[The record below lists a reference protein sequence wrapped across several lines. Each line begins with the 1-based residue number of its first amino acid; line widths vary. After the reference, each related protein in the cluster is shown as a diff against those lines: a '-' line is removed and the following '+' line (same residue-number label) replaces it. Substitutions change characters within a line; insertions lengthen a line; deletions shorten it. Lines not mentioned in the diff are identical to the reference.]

1 MSSQSTPSDS
11 IRHGLTLSFI
21 SNPER
26 VVKYAVAA
34 EDAGWDGVFHI
45 DHLTD
50 FAAQNPADSR
60 VLNDPW
66 ITWAG
71 VASRTEDITLGS
83 SITPIPRRQPWQLAK
98 NLATLDQLSDGRVL
112 LGAGLGAPNEFEPFG
127 TAYDQRRLAD
137 RYDEALDIITGLWS
151 GEPFSYDGD
160 HFSIDETV
168 MRPTPVQEPR
178 IPIVIGG
185 WWPFKAPFRR
195 GARWDGIIPN
205 WPSMHA
211 NADYLDDYPDHMRRV
226 IPDDPA
232 HNEEVKEMLTY
243 YHDLTDDAG
252 EIILYSVGDESS
264 GFAELCRDLGATWL
278 IHGAVDPD
286 ADHEEN
292 LDRIRQGPP
301 D

>member
-1 MSSQSTPSDS
+1 MSPTPSDT
-11 IRHGLTLSFI
+11 IQHGLTLSFFTD
-21 SNPER
+21 PDT
-26 VVKYAVAA
+26 VVEYAMAA

-45 DHLTD
+45 DHLID
-50 FAAQNPADSR
+50 YAAREPDEHR
-60 VLNDPW
+60 VLHDPW

-71 VASRTEDITLGS
+71 VATSTERITLGS

-112 LGAGLGAPNEFEPFG
+112 LGAGLGAPKEFQPFG
-127 TAYDQRRLAD
+127 QEYDQQHLAE

-160 HFSIDETV
+160 HFTIDEAV

-195 GARWDGIIPN
+195 GARWDGIFPN

-211 NADYLDDYPDHMRRV
+211 NATYLEDYPDHMRRI
-226 IPDDPA
+226 IPDEPA
-232 HNEEVKEMLTY
+232 HEQEVEEMLTY
-243 YHDLTDDAG
+243 YQDMADDPG
-252 EIILYSVGDESS
+252 EVMIYSVGDDSS
-264 GFAELCRDLGATWL
+264 DFTELCRNLGATWL
-278 IHGAVDPD
+278 IHGIVGPD
-286 ADHEEN
+286 LGREEN
-292 LDRIRQGPP
+292 LNRIRQGPP